1 MWRTR
6 SRPRRALP
14 RTAIANHH
22 PYAIVLNSYYFPTL
36 HGRVAHVAH
45 RMWIRV
51 AILAFTTRVHM
62 RLHQQRCAPRHVSA
76 WRYIRPDS
84 LTRTPTVPSHSL
96 HISLPLHNRCPSSL
110 GNMRATTGVDW
121 RTRSHRCSCV
131 IANVNNDHHV
141 LALLTLHTWH
151 ALFAAARRPC
161 PCSNH
166 AIATADRKHS
176 ASSTPQPTAHHAQHL
191 LHSASRP
198 PRRKISGPPLHNIR
212 LHSTG
217 ANVLADTGGYGYV
230 IIHTYIH
237 TYIQHFHDLTA

>member
-22 PYAIVLNSYYFPTL
+22 PYAIVLNRYYFPTL

-51 AILAFTTRVHM
+51 AILAFTTRVHV

-76 WRYIRPDS
+76 WRCIRPDS
-84 LTRTPTVPSHSL
+84 LTRTPAVPSHSL
-96 HISLPLHNRCPSSL
+96 HISLPLHNRRRSSL
-110 GNMRATTGVDW
+110 GSTRATTGVDW

-141 LALLTLHTWH
+141 LALLTLHTLH
-151 ALFAAARRPC
+151 ALFADARR

-176 ASSTPQPTAHHAQHL
+176 ASSTPR
-191 LHSASRP
+191 SASSAQRRLPCAGAP
-198 PRRKISGPPLHNIR
+198 PALLHNIR

-217 ANVLADTGGYGYV
+217 ANVLVDT
-230 IIHTYIH
+230 
-237 TYIQHFHDLTA
+237 AM